1 MVLTIGWIVFTQL
14 CKHLWFVSVMA
25 FAVAWSSVSVAS
37 VKSMQ
42 VSMQMQHQ
50 QSINQPHVS
59 PNMQNMS
66 VQEMKN
72 HCIEILQQG
81 QSVDDQVQSLNDCH
95 AQLIQNKHAQHAECQ
110 DCALFSCQ
118 SSIVWFNSDIPKL
131 ITPND
136 LEKNSSL
143 QVHYQVQHLVGHW
156 QEILRPPKT

>member
-1 MVLTIGWIVFTQL
+1 
-14 CKHLWFVSVMA
+14 MA

-110 DCALFSCQ
+110 DCALFACQ

-131 ITPND
+131 
-136 LEKNSSL
+136 SL
-143 QVHYQVQHLVGHW
+143 PHEIQHSQALNIAYHAQHLSGHW
-156 QEILRPPKT
+156 QEILRPPKA

>member
-1 MVLTIGWIVFTQL
+1 
-14 CKHLWFVSVMA
+14 MA
-25 FAVAWSSVSVAS
+25 FVVAWSSVSVAS

-59 PNMQNMS
+59 PIMQDMS

-81 QSVDDQVQSLNDCH
+81 QSVDDQMQSLNDCH

-110 DCALFSCQ
+110 DCALFACQ